1 MERNQ
6 NYVELWGVAAG
17 EPVFSHENHTRRF
30 DKFPLRVER
39 LSGQNDVPVIVASEA
54 LLRVCPVDEG
64 QSLRIVGQLRSFN
77 NKSGQGNRLVIT
89 VFAQSIEPGDGSY
102 FNRILLSGALCKKPV
117 LRHTP
122 LGRSI
127 CDVILAVNR
136 HYGRA
141 DYLPC
146 IAWGQTAVQIAGM
159 DVGERL
165 ALEGRVQSRTYTKLL
180 ESGSEERTAFEVSI
194 MQLLDVQTT
203 LILVPAAD
211 IVDRLNG
218 WECTVFHAQFLSLI
232 DKRKT
237 LQHKIHHAQ
246 QLLTLLILGIFRQ
259 IMADTSWLVMVLD
272 DVGEETDTF
281 ADLLAGKAALL
292 IFIRS
297 RSLPVIPAKHGLS
310 SHVLTE
316 IKNRSEIRIITNKPT
331 DITVIQAKDLSDRK
345 CMMRFCRFLM
355 HLI

>member
-102 FNRILLSGALCKKPV
+102 FNRILLSGTLCKKPV

-194 MQLLDVQTT
+194 MQLLD
-203 LILVPAAD
+203 
-211 IVDRLNG
+211 
-218 WECTVFHAQFLSLI
+218 E
-232 DKRKT
+232 
-237 LQHKIHHAQ
+237 
-246 QLLTLLILGIFRQ
+246 
-259 IMADTSWLVMVLD
+259 
-272 DVGEETDTF
+272 EETEET
-281 ADLLAGKAALL
+281 ALL
-292 IFIRS
+292 
-297 RSLPVIPAKHGLS
+297 
-310 SHVLTE
+310 
-316 IKNRSEIRIITNKPT
+316 
-331 DITVIQAKDLSDRK
+331 
-345 CMMRFCRFLM
+345 
-355 HLI
+355 